1 MLKPFCTFKG
11 LSMGLPHFW
20 KHGYFKEN
28 GYELGIVIGGNNVVP
43 SKKGNKQL
51 CPQPNI
57 LIIYVLVKYKTKSK
71 PNQTKR
77 NQKSEY
83 FRYVCDVLLY
93 RK

>member
-57 LIIYVLVKYKTKSK
+57 LII
-71 PNQTKR
+71 
-77 NQKSEY
+77 
-83 FRYVCDVLLY
+83 
-93 RK
+93 